1 MQVPGLALC
10 TLCALK
16 QAGRAMFMKL
26 TVSVTKTGHR
36 RERSLGR
43 GWRFL
48 FEGLGEWGKVS

>member
-1 MQVPGLALC
+1 
-10 TLCALK
+10 
-16 QAGRAMFMKL
+16 MKL